1 MYGVLLTGTLTDL
14 TFYMMLTERDM
25 ISVERVSE
33 YFSNES
39 ELPES
44 KLLKINENGTSG
56 EENNSVLV
64 EMKQNL
70 AVHEDGKIK

>member
-1 MYGVLLTGTLTDL
+1 MIESNSLELCLMYGVLLTGTLTDL

-39 ELPES
+39 ELPET
-44 KLLKINENGTSG
+44 KLLKLNETGTGG
-56 EENNSVLV
+56 EENNSISL
-64 EMKQNL
+64 E
-70 AVHEDGKIK
+70 I

>member
-25 ISVERVSE
+25 VSVERVSE
-33 YFSNES
+33 YFTNES

-44 KLLKINENGTSG
+44 KLL
-56 EENNSVLV
+56 
-64 EMKQNL
+64 
-70 AVHEDGKIK
+70 